1 QVSGTRFTRSG
12 LDSLMADVRCGK
24 VDIVCC
30 VKLDRIGRSLPHLAQ
45 LVTELEKLD
54 VALIC
59 TTQGIDTSTD
69 SPCGRFQL
77 AVLMAVAQ
85 FRRDLIR
92 ERTKAG
98 LVAARARG
106 SKLGRPRFK
115 MTPQREAILRGWK
128 RTPNDRR
135 VYVDLA

>member
-1 QVSGTRFTRSG
+1 MKVALYFRVSTGEQTVEPQRLALLESCRRRGWVQGSGNLVTEYADQVSGTRFTRRG
-12 LDSLMADVRCGK
+12 LDSLMADVRRGK

-45 LVTELEKLD
+45 LVTELEKHG

-85 FRRDLIR
+85 
-92 ERTKAG
+92 
-98 LVAARARG
+98 
-106 SKLGRPRFK
+106 
-115 MTPQREAILRGWK
+115 
-128 RTPNDRR
+128 
-135 VYVDLA
+135 